1 MALIELNLEKPA
13 LKRVEAVEEKN
24 VEEETVEVEPDV
36 EVEEAETETEET
48 TETESSGPGRARSY
62 LRRMAILAGVV
73 AGTVAARKIRQRR
86 KAGDTEQQD
95 LEEDWQT
102 AE

>member
-13 LKRVEAVEEKN
+13 LKRVEAGEQRPSDDESVELQSEL
-24 VEEETVEVEPDV
+24 ETDETVEI
-36 EVEEAETETEET
+36 EADE
-48 TETESSGPGRARSY
+48 ESSSGGGRT
-62 LRRMAILAGVV
+62 RRYGRRLAILGGTAAGV
-73 AGTVAARKIRQRR
+73 AAARKIRQRR
-86 KAGDTEQQD
+86 KGSEQQE